1 MALTENAPPVLR
13 QISVRAVM
21 DVLLHAGPTS
31 RAELSKMTG
40 LSKQTMSEVIRTLE
54 EAGWVREK
62 GVTSGRI
69 GRTAITYEV
78 NGDAGY
84 AVGIDMGAT
93 TTRIVLGN
101 IVGSIV
107 GEIDYPSDRRGGF
120 HLIDQV
126 EAMLAKVLADMGVA
140 RERVLVT
147 AIATPGVVDPATGAL
162 SMAPNLVDIE
172 GIDIGRTLSDRLGC
186 PVVLENDVNAAVIGE
201 SWQGCATAIDSV
213 AFISLGTGIGL
224 GVLQDGKLM
233 RGASGAAGEISYM
246 PFGADP
252 YAEDSLERGALECA
266 IAAQGISEL
275 YARLG
280 GAKDTPVR
288 DILALAEN
296 DDPLAVDVIGKVSD
310 IAALLVV
317 SVNAIVD
324 PKTVVLGGSIG
335 RHPLIAERVRQG
347 IAKASRRAIDVKA
360 SVLGGK
366 ATLLGALA
374 IGLNHVHNLL
384 FSPQTL
390 PEQRRLPPPPL

>member
-1 MALTENAPPVLR
+1 MVLTENAPPVLR

-31 RAELSKMTG
+31 RAELSKITG
-40 LSKQTMSEVIRTLE
+40 LSKQTMSEVIRALE

-101 IVGSIV
+101 IVGSVV
-107 GEIDYPSDRRGGF
+107 GEIEYPSDRRGGY

-126 EAMLAKVLADMGVA
+126 EAMLSEMLAKMSIA
-140 RERVLVT
+140 REFVLVA

-162 SMAPNLVDIE
+162 SMAPNLADIAD
-172 GIDIGRTLSDRLGC
+172 IDIGRTLSQRLGC

-201 SWQGCATAIDSV
+201 SWQGCATAIDTV

-233 RGASGAAGEISYM
+233 RGANGAGGEISYM

-252 YAEDSLERGALECA
+252 YTKDSLERGALECA
-266 IAAQGISEL
+266 IAARGISEL
-275 YARLG
+275 YERSG
-280 GAKDTPVR
+280 GVKDTSVR
-288 DILALAEN
+288 DILALAEEK
-296 DDPLAVDVIGKVSD
+296 DPIAVEVIGKVSD

-324 PKTVVLGGSIG
+324 PKVVVLGGSIG
-335 RHPLIAERVRQG
+335 RHPLIAEGVRRG
-347 IAKASRRAIDVKA
+347 IVKASRRAIDVKA
-360 SVLGGK
+360 SVLGGR
-366 ATLLGALA
+366 ATLVGALA

>member
-31 RAELSKMTG
+31 RAELSKITG

-101 IVGSIV
+101 IVGSVV
-107 GEIDYPSDRRGGF
+107 GEIDYPSDRRGGY
-120 HLIDQV
+120 HLIDQA
-126 EAMLAKVLADMGVA
+126 EAMLSKMLADLGIARELVLA
-140 RERVLVT
+140 T

-162 SMAPNLVDIE
+162 SMAPNLVDIA
-172 GIDIGRTLSDRLGC
+172 GIDIGRTLSERLGY

-201 SWQGCATAIDSV
+201 SWQGCAVAIDTV

-266 IAAQGISEL
+266 IAAQGISDL
-275 YARLG
+275 YARTG
-280 GAKDTPVR
+280 GAKNTSVR
-288 DILALAEN
+288 DILALAEKN
-296 DDPLAVDVIGKVSD
+296 DPLAIEVIGKVSD

-324 PKTVVLGGSIG
+324 PKIVVLGGSIG

-347 IAKASRRAIDVKA
+347 IAKASRRKIDVKA
-360 SVLGGK
+360 SVLGGR

-384 FSPQTL
+384 FTPQTL
-390 PEQRRLPPPPL
+390 PERRRLPPPPL

>member
-31 RAELSKMTG
+31 RAELSKITG

-54 EAGWVREK
+54 EGGWVREK

-84 AVGIDMGAT
+84 AVGIDMGPT

-101 IVGSIV
+101 IVGTVV
-107 GEIDYPSDRRGGF
+107 GEIDYPSDRRGGYY
-120 HLIDQV
+120 LIDQA
-126 EAMLAKVLADMGVA
+126 EAMLSKMLADLGIARELVLA
-140 RERVLVT
+140 T

-162 SMAPNLVDIE
+162 SMAPNLVDIA
-172 GIDIGRTLSDRLGC
+172 GIDIGRTLSERLGY

-201 SWQGCATAIDSV
+201 SWQGCAVAIDTV

-266 IAAQGISEL
+266 IAAQGISDL
-275 YARLG
+275 YARIG
-280 GAKDTPVR
+280 GAKNTSVR
-288 DILALAEN
+288 DILALAEKN
-296 DDPLAVDVIGKVSD
+296 DPLAIEVIGKVSD

-324 PKTVVLGGSIG
+324 PKIVVLGGSIG

-347 IAKASRRAIDVKA
+347 ITKASRRTIDVKA
-360 SVLGGK
+360 SVLGGR

-384 FSPQTL
+384 FTPQTL

>member
-31 RAELSKMTG
+31 RAELSKITG

-54 EAGWVREK
+54 EGSWVREK

-84 AVGIDMGAT
+84 AVGVDMGAT
-93 TTRIVLGN
+93 TTRVVLGN

-107 GEIDYPSDRRGGF
+107 GEIEYPSDRRGGY

-126 EAMLAKVLADMGVA
+126 EAMLPTMLKDMGIA
-140 RERVLVT
+140 RELVLVT
-147 AIATPGVVDPATGAL
+147 AIATPGVVDPTTGAL
-162 SMAPNLVDIE
+162 SMAPNLVDIG
-172 GIDIGRTLSDRLGC
+172 GIDIGRTLSQRLGC

-201 SWQGCATAIDSV
+201 TWQGCAVAIDTV

-252 YAEDSLERGALECA
+252 YTEDSLERGALECA
-266 IAAQGISEL
+266 IAAQGISDL
-275 YARLG
+275 YARCG
-280 GAKDTPVR
+280 GAKDTSVR
-288 DILALAEN
+288 DILALGEMN
-296 DDPLAVDVIGKVSD
+296 DPLAVEVISKVSD

-335 RHPLIAERVRQG
+335 RHPLIVARVRQA
-347 IAKASRRAIDVKA
+347 ITKASRRTIDVKA
-360 SVLGGK
+360 SALGGR

>member
-31 RAELSKMTG
+31 RAELSKITG

-54 EAGWVREK
+54 EGGWVREK

-84 AVGIDMGAT
+84 AVGVDMGAT

-101 IVGSIV
+101 IVGNV
-107 GEIDYPSDRRGGF
+107 VHEIDFPSDRRGGY
-120 HLIDQV
+120 HLIDQA
-126 EAMLAKVLADMGVA
+126 EAMLSKLLADMGIA
-140 RERVLVT
+140 RELMLVT

-162 SMAPNLVDIE
+162 SMAPNLADIG
-172 GIDIGRTLSDRLGC
+172 GIDIGRTLSERLGC

-201 SWQGCATAIDSV
+201 SWQGCATAIDTV

-233 RGASGAAGEISYM
+233 RGASGAAGEISYI

-252 YAEDSLERGALECA
+252 YAEESLERGALECA
-266 IAAQGISEL
+266 IAARGISDL
-275 YARLG
+275 YARSG
-280 GAKDTPVR
+280 GAKDTSVR
-288 DILALAEN
+288 DILALA
-296 DDPLAVDVIGKVSD
+296 DKADPLAMDVIGKASD

-324 PKTVVLGGSIG
+324 PKAVVLGGSIG
-335 RHPLIAERVRQG
+335 RHPLIVERVRQG
-347 IAKASRRAIDVKA
+347 IAKASRRTIDVKA
-360 SVLGGK
+360 SVLGGR

-390 PEQRRLPPPPL
+390 PELRRLPPPPL

>member
-31 RAELSKMTG
+31 RAELSKITG

-54 EAGWVREK
+54 EGGWVREK

-78 NGDAGY
+78 NGNAGY

-93 TTRIVLGN
+93 TTRIAIVN
-101 IVGSIV
+101 IVGSIIGDV
-107 GEIDYPSDRRGGF
+107 EYPSDRRGGY

-126 EAMLAKVLADMGVA
+126 ETTLSEMLADMGIA
-140 RERVLVT
+140 KELVLVA
-147 AIATPGVVDPATGAL
+147 AIATPGVVDPATGSL
-162 SMAPNLVDIE
+162 SMAPNLVDIG
-172 GIDIGRTLSDRLGC
+172 GIDIGRTLGKRLGC
-186 PVVLENDVNAAVIGE
+186 AVVLENDVNAAVIGE
-201 SWQGCATAIDSV
+201 SWRGCAVAIDTV

-266 IAAQGISEL
+266 IAAHGISDL
-275 YARLG
+275 YARSG
-280 GAKDTPVR
+280 GARDTSVR
-288 DILALAEN
+288 DILALAEKN
-296 DDPLAVDVIGKVSD
+296 DQVAFDVIGRVAD
-310 IAALLVV
+310 IAALLIV

-324 PKTVVLGGSIG
+324 PKIVVLGGSIG
-335 RHPLIAERVRQG
+335 RHPLVVDGIRRG
-347 IAKASRRAIDVKA
+347 IAKASRRAIDVQA
-360 SVLGGK
+360 SALGNR
-366 ATLLGALA
+366 ATLTGVLA

-390 PEQRRLPPPPL
+390 PEQRRLPPPPR

>member
-1 MALTENAPPVLR
+1 MALTDNAPPVLR

-31 RAELSKMTG
+31 RAELSKITG

-54 EAGWVREK
+54 EGGWVREK

-101 IVGSIV
+101 IVGSVV
-107 GEIDYPSDRRGGF
+107 GEIDYPSDRRGGY
-120 HLIDQV
+120 HLIDQT
-126 EAMLAKVLADMGVA
+126 EAMLAKMLADLGIARELVLA
-140 RERVLVT
+140 T

-162 SMAPNLVDIE
+162 SMAPNLVDIA
-172 GIDIGRTLSDRLGC
+172 GIDIGRTLSERLGY

-201 SWQGCATAIDSV
+201 SWLGCAIAIDTV

-266 IAAQGISEL
+266 IAAQGISDL
-275 YARLG
+275 YAHSG
-280 GAKDTPVR
+280 GPTNTSVR
-288 DILALAEN
+288 DILSLAEKN
-296 DDPLAVDVIGKVSD
+296 DPLAIEVVGKVSD

-335 RHPLIAERVRQG
+335 RHPLIVERVRQG
-347 IAKASRRAIDVKA
+347 IGKASRRAIDVKA
-360 SVLGGK
+360 SVLGGR

-390 PEQRRLPPPPL
+390 PEQRRLPPLPL

>member
-31 RAELSKMTG
+31 RAELSKITG

-93 TTRIVLGN
+93 TTRIVIGN

-107 GEIDYPSDRRGGF
+107 GEIDYPSDRRGGY

-126 EAMLAKVLADMGVA
+126 DAMLAKTLADMGIA

-147 AIATPGVVDPATGAL
+147 AVATPGVVDPATGAL

-252 YAEDSLERGALECA
+252 YAEDSLERGALESA

-275 YARLG
+275 YAHSG
-280 GAKDTPVR
+280 GAKDTSVR

-335 RHPLIAERVRQG
+335 RHPLIAERVRQS
-347 IAKASRRAIDVKA
+347 ITKASRRAIDVKA
-360 SVLGGK
+360 SILGGK

-374 IGLNHVHNLL
+374 LGLNHVHNLL
-384 FSPQTL
+384 FSPQAL

>member
-31 RAELSKMTG
+31 RAELSKITG

-84 AVGIDMGAT
+84 AVGMDMGAT

-101 IVGSIV
+101 IVGSVV
-107 GEIDYPSDRRGGF
+107 GEIDYPSDRRGGY
-120 HLIDQV
+120 HLIDQA
-126 EAMLAKVLADMGVA
+126 EAMLSKMLADLGIARELVLAI
-140 RERVLVT
+140 

-162 SMAPNLVDIE
+162 SMAPNLVDIA
-172 GIDIGRTLSDRLGC
+172 GIDIGRTLSERLGY

-201 SWQGCATAIDSV
+201 SWLGCAIAIDTV

-266 IAAQGISEL
+266 IAAQGISDL
-275 YARLG
+275 YAHSG
-280 GAKDTPVR
+280 GAKNTSVR
-288 DILALAEN
+288 DILALAEKN
-296 DDPLAVDVIGKVSD
+296 DPLAIEVVGKVSD

-335 RHPLIAERVRQG
+335 RHPLIVERVRQG

-360 SVLGGK
+360 SVLGGR

-390 PEQRRLPPPPL
+390 PEQRRLPPLPL